1 MAFINQET
9 KNKLEA
15 IAKNMR
21 NYAVL
26 VDEPTK
32 KGDVGMGM
40 PTEAKI
46 FRENADDVQNGV
58 FKVLVMGKFKN
69 GKSTF
74 INALVGKVM
83 MAARAT
89 ACTAVIATVEYG
101 NDTDNVKVVYSDSS
115 DSKKNDTSPVY

>member
-1 MAFINQET
+1 MEMAFINQET
-9 KNKLEA
+9 KKKLEA

-69 GKSTF
+69 GKDK
-74 INALVGKVM
+74 KVNSDK
-83 MAARAT
+83 
-89 ACTAVIATVEYG
+89 EK
-101 NDTDNVKVVYSDSS
+101 KVVNPEKEQKT
-115 DSKKNDTSPVY
+115 KKL